1 MELVPLAQTSCGSS
15 TCPGVFEAPDGSVV
29 VQGYVVPAPRTADEV
44 PDGEAR
50 VQIPRDLLIRA
61 ARSLPD
67 WDGR

>member
-1 MELVPLAQTSCGSS
+1 MELVPLAQTSCG
-15 TCPGVFEAPDGSVV
+15 TAACPGVFEAPDGSVV
-29 VQGYVVPAPRTADEV
+29 VQGYVMPAQRQSDGV

-67 WDGR
+67 WEG

>member
-1 MELVPLAQTSCGSS
+1 MELVPLAQTSCGTSA
-15 TCPGVFEAPDGSVV
+15 CPGVFEAPDGSVV
-29 VQGYVVPAPRTADEV
+29 VQGYVMPAQRQAAGV

-67 WDGR
+67 WEG

>member
-1 MELVPLAQTSCGSS
+1 
-15 TCPGVFEAPDGSVV
+15 VFVAPDGSVV
-29 VQGYVVPAPRTADEV
+29 VQGYVMPAQRQTDDV

-67 WDGR
+67 WEG